1 MSQLADFQ
9 LPQHL
14 AARRSARR
22 RDSTVQ
28 IVGVAIAFVC
38 LIGAGGLLGRI
49 NELRK
54 EHQLVVDPSTI
65 KGLPPDIALLGK
77 LGTFRALV
85 IDWAAIRAQRLQ
97 DEGKFYE
104 ALQLHETV
112 CALAPR
118 FPGVWSNASWNMAYN
133 ISVSKYSP
141 EERWRWVNNG
151 ITILRDKGI
160 VYNPRAVM
168 LYKDLSWI
176 YWHKIA
182 DFLDD
187 EHLNYKRALAVDM
200 ERVLGPPP
208 ITLNDEEY
216 FAWFKKIAD
225 APHDLKLLLG
235 GTSDAA
241 AVAADLTALGLTPD
255 QVLLDFVAERVRPEL
270 QVADIVEHAAHPE
283 ETDMRRLALLT
294 DPLRQEAVEALLAA
308 VRSDVLRHRLH
319 LDPEFMYEM
328 MAERYGPLD
337 WRNAYSHA
345 LYWSSLGNKMSRGHQ
360 NVSVNDQLNN
370 ARFVLIVLRQIILK
384 GRVILWPNF
393 DDAFMSY
400 IELTPDTRFIP
411 ALFDAYIAVGAD
423 LFSDHPDYKE
433 GTPGPVFM
441 SGFVTAMH
449 TWIHLL
455 LLEGGESNRALAEK
469 YFVWLRENHP
479 HPDGRVQE
487 RYQQTL
493 DEFVTSEI
501 HASLQ
506 TYREAGPFIRG
517 FIRQSLKQYAL
528 GLTTAANASIARA
541 QKAYEIWQLDTNV
554 DINER
559 RKLQDIPIMVRDE
572 IEAYMTHPRFA
583 PLYKARLWK
592 NIPLR
597 FQQMCY
603 DRLRPYF
610 ERLCDAQDPK
620 WKVELAFEGPPGMEA
635 FRKTTPD
642 YRGALKR
649 DEKDQGR
656 RYKQ

>member
-1 MSQLADFQ
+1 MPQLAKFQ
-9 LPQHL
+9 LPQHM

-22 RDSTVQ
+22 RESNVQ
-28 IVGVAIAFVC
+28 IVGVAIAVVC
-38 LIGAGGLLGRI
+38 LAGAGGLLGRI

-77 LGTFRALV
+77 LGTFRALA

-141 EERWRWVNNG
+141 EERWRWVKNG

-200 ERVLGPPP
+200 ERVLGAPPV
-208 ITLNDEEY
+208 TLNDDEY
-216 FAWFKKIAD
+216 FAWFKKIVD
-225 APHDLKLLLG
+225 APQDLQKLIG
-235 GTSDAA
+235 GASEVA
-241 AVAADLTALGLTPD
+241 AVAADLKALGLTPD
-255 QVLLDFVAERVRPEL
+255 EVLLEFVAERIRPEL
-270 QVADIVEHAAHPE
+270 QISDVVEHAADPE
-283 ETDMRRLALLT
+283 DIDVRRLALLT
-294 DPLRQEAVEALLAA
+294 DKRRQESVQTLLAA
-308 VRSDVLRHRLH
+308 IRSDVLRHRLK

-328 MAERYGPLD
+328 MADRYGPLD

-345 LYWSSLGNKMSRGHQ
+345 LYWSSLGNKMSRGFQ
-360 NVSVNDQLNN
+360 NQSVNDQLNN

-393 DDAFMSY
+393 DDAFLSY
-400 IELTPDTRFIP
+400 IEMTPDTRFIP
-411 ALFDAYIAVGAD
+411 ALFDAYIKVGAD

-455 LLEGGESNRALAEK
+455 LLEGGEANRALAEK
-469 YFVWLRENHP
+469 YYAWLREHNP

-487 RYQQTL
+487 RYLQTL
-493 DEFVTSEI
+493 DEFVTTEI
-501 HASLQ
+501 QASLQ
-506 TYREAGPFIRG
+506 TYREAGPYIRG
-517 FIRQSLKQYAL
+517 FVRRALKQYAL
-528 GLTTAANASIARA
+528 GLTNAGNVSVSRA
-541 QKAYEIWQLDTNV
+541 QKAFEIWQIDTKV

-559 RKLQDIPIMVRDE
+559 RKLQDIPIVIRDE
-572 IEAYMTHPRFA
+572 IESYMTQPTVA

-592 NIPLR
+592 NLPIR
-597 FQQMCY
+597 FQQMSY
-603 DRLRPYF
+603 DHLLPYL
-610 ERLCDAQDPK
+610 ERLCDGQDPK
-620 WKVELAFEGPPGMEA
+620 WKVELAFEGPPGMEE

-649 DEKDQGR
+649 DERDQGS
-656 RYKQ
+656 RYKP